1 LGGSNGHG
9 NARSVAAIQSV
20 VSCGGEARG
29 VRLLSREGCERI
41 LEPQSEGMD
50 QVLGMP
56 MRWGLGYA
64 VNSQLGD
71 EMYGRRFTGHRIA
84 MWGGSGGSVVF
95 NDLDRRMTV
104 AFIMNRHVEGLV
116 DMRGTGIVIAAADA
130 FDAVRGMPPVST
142 TPTATSG

>member
-1 LGGSNGHG
+1 
-9 NARSVAAIQSV
+9 
-20 VSCGGEARG
+20 
-29 VRLLSREGCERI
+29 VRLLSRAGCERI
-41 LEPQSEGMD
+41 LGLLSEGMD

-64 VNSQLGD
+64 INSPLGD

-104 AFIMNRHVEGLV
+104 AFVMNRHVEALV
-116 DMRGTGIVIAAADA
+116 DMRGTAIVIAAADA
-130 FDAVRGMPPVST
+130 FDAANGKRPVST